1 MLRFAL
7 LFLLYGPTLQFTL
20 CPRWSPSSTRRYCL
34 DNDPGY
40 ADQDSRANNPLKI
53 KLSKADR
60 VFKQTPSQEG
70 QDPLQELNALVAEVS
85 RQSLEKFST
94 GSSYYSNPKAQMG
107 TWLDASGL
115 ARVFALLNSTT
126 FNREA
131 AEEMYALSS
140 TMKLLQFDLA
150 FPTSSSSSS
159 SSPQYTLKLFHVPA
173 YATLPARTHAEGTV
187 LVYKKLYGRGNL
199 SSLGPGGREI
209 QNDDITL
216 FSRVGGPRRVASW
229 QEPGEMLSRETKF
242 ASPLGFLELAFTP
255 PIPGEND
262 LGEVASLSPP
272 HAAWQLSTLFA
283 PPPLPSSPASPSS
296 SSSSSSEQKQQFPP
310 HVVLKQLKARVGGL
324 DEVLE
329 EIVRRV
335 LKSRSLPPKILTTL
349 GISHTRGL
357 LLYGPPGTGKTLI
370 ARELAAALGKGTRIR
385 IVNGPELMEKYVGE
399 SERRVREL
407 FAEADEEWD
416 RKGYKSDLHVIIFD
430 EFDAVGRRRSAASM
444 SSSEGNGV
452 RESVVNQLLAK
463 LDGVTERNNV
473 LVIGLTNRRDLID
486 PALLRPGRLEVQ
498 IEVTPPTRAGRHEI
512 LCILLEKLK
521 IGGFLTEDE
530 VKELA
535 TFVAGQTILFT
546 GADLAGVVRSAA
558 SFAIGRVG
566 DLDEMLDEEQAVAK
580 IKLTRQ
586 DFQDAVKEVGKFR
599 RKISFVDKLAERF
612 REQRRKNRKK

>member
-1 MLRFAL
+1 
-7 LFLLYGPTLQFTL
+7 
-20 CPRWSPSSTRRYCL
+20 
-34 DNDPGY
+34 
-40 ADQDSRANNPLKI
+40 
-53 KLSKADR
+53 
-60 VFKQTPSQEG
+60 
-70 QDPLQELNALVAEVS
+70 
-85 RQSLEKFST
+85 
-94 GSSYYSNPKAQMG
+94 
-107 TWLDASGL
+107 
-115 ARVFALLNSTT
+115 
-126 FNREA
+126 
-131 AEEMYALSS
+131 
-140 TMKLLQFDLA
+140 
-150 FPTSSSSSS
+150 
-159 SSPQYTLKLFHVPA
+159 
-173 YATLPARTHAEGTV
+173 
-187 LVYKKLYGRGNL
+187 
-199 SSLGPGGREI
+199 
-209 QNDDITL
+209 
-216 FSRVGGPRRVASW
+216 
-229 QEPGEMLSRETKF
+229 
-242 ASPLGFLELAFTP
+242 
-255 PIPGEND
+255 
-262 LGEVASLSPP
+262 
-272 HAAWQLSTLFA
+272 
-283 PPPLPSSPASPSS
+283 
-296 SSSSSSEQKQQFPP
+296 
-310 HVVLKQLKARVGGL
+310 VLKQLKARVGGL

-498 IEVTPPTRAGRHEI
+498 IEVTPPTRAGRLEI

-521 IGGFLTEDE
+521 TGGFLTEDE

-599 RKISFVDKLAERF
+599 RKISFVDKLAERI
-612 REQRRKNRKK
+612 REQRRKHRKKQASK